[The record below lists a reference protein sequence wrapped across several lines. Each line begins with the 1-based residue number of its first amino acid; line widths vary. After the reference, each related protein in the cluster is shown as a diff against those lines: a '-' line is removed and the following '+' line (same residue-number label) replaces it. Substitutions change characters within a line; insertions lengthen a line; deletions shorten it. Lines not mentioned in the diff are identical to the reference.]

1 MPVCTTWFTG
11 LSNGSHGLR
20 MALTCCVQSSKV
32 AQHEAPLAQT
42 AMRGRVQGWFLLGLG
57 LLCFLKNFKISLSPL
72 DLTLTGARQWS
83 HGRLCW
89 TERMR
94 CAALGKW
101 ASEVPIRFASLRG
114 HRALNSDLC
123 IATCKT
129 PYWKTL
135 HCLHYRC
142 LSEVWLKTDGGH
154 GSQKPHWHS
163 ICMPLRYFSRRKLG
177 TPYGSMWQPFF
188 LDSWYTLPGFSIV
201 NSALWIDTNFDVAKL
216 HEQGRMARN
225 MHNSHSV
232 ALMAQHALADEG
244 RTSLVHSVFNSC
256 QSRSAWTCALPCSQI
271 GCSRIG
277 TGDLDGNSKISIG
290 CSYLRELDLSGT
302 DSHSSTRVLPHLCC
316 FPEGNAG
323 ILSSGRI
330 SQGIPS
336 QACGSTWH
344 ERRLVKYVVTTD
356 MLVQWKLASERGT
369 LTRAA
374 NFSNPY
380 VCLGKTAAGV
390 HSGPGWRP
398 AYAQSMCRHACPG
411 ALSKIAVGQIQLDG
425 NVHPLCTVLL
435 ADIDRLI
442 VRWPSECHCRTG
454 MVSWGV
460 AYPRMCICS
469 DFAAFSASG
478 PDKQPHSILCIY
490 TDTSASMDR
499 MLCLLVQC
507 TYASQHQALTC
518 PGTHFLQGIC
528 TGATFVVPS
537 SGLAQLVACVDLLSF
552 GRSPQQYR
560 SPPYAWH
567 MCGTLVLSLT
577 RVAAA
582 MYPCLPSGARGHLAY
597 MILTPKELCL
607 RYACDRQLAWNLPL
621 PVPHVRSALQD
632 RDGSTLVKPQLRRQ
646 AALRLWHR
654 SALLH
659 CSVERLRSLLSTDGQ
674 RDSAHWPGKWVNCP
688 NGSGSCCTDAPRGVA
703 ERYKNFVLC
712 ALCLPSWCQ
721 CCDWRNLRSVQTREL
736 PDTHTLDVIPS
747 VSLVQCNC
755 SGLIAWLE
763 PAPEPMKR
771 CGLWLPFVLQALG
784 LPVTGPLQLQTLWCL
799 SDLAVVDLLREHGPH
814 RPGQPSTAS
823 LQPVSGLRRLAQQWR
838 PRRVPRVANP
848 VMTALL
854 RKRSLLRWDQVR
866 ARPLTHTGCQLD
878 RPRLWDGVLMSLPVD
893 HRRLADLFRQFRYSS
908 KPCLDTACAAR
919 RSIRMHHTMHRM
931 LSSQFFRSERPHAT
945 LLHSKH
951 ELRMSWLSG
960 PEALC
965 LHIDSARPGPKSGR
979 RPPATGRASLDR
991 GMSGVRVTGG
1001 AGPPVGAA
1009 SRSCCLTY
1017 NAKQVTGIRR
1027 ANAPF
1032 IPLIPVHSRL
1042 IRTLRFLRYASLFL
1056 NLDESMPAQHTY
1068 LPSHYTSQVAT
1079 SSKRRCRWQTCAE
1092 PCVPR
1097 NICTDDLDS
1106 FHALTHNFIQRQ
1118 SSSLSAHGIF
1128 LIWTCPQAYQ
1138 ASLAQPSIPCKY
1150 KLWGLLRSL
1159 FPTDHSWPDK
1169 KKFWRRWR
1177 IRCSM
1182 TFSRRRRNLRRFRR
1196 YKGSF
1201 YCLALSIVL
1210 RKLLARHAAYNA
1222 WVDRVTLT
1230 WLQITQSAI
1239 WHSCVSSARPEV
1251 PLRAGPRSPI
1261 LSTHSNVPAR
1271 RWLMCCILVH
1281 HVLLADAAGITASTN
1296 NVQREVG
1303 KKSYIRACARAMRDG
1318 VTTYRGR
1325 PLYISEV
1332 PQQASTLV
1340 HAHSA
1345 TRRFKPRVTP
1355 AQGGRLKIFS
1365 WNCAGLGQVHDE
1377 LLHWVTVRGYDIVIL
1392 QETLWKFSN
1401 TWVNENYVFVHSGWN
1416 KKGKSEC
1423 GLLVLISKKLVREK
1437 DVRFQEIIPGRLL
1450 RVHSAT
1456 TVGTHTLDVIAA
1468 YQHVWRDDQNTINQ
1482 RADFWTQ
1489 LSSALHEVAARSFL
1503 VLAGDF
1509 NVTCRTAGRHV
1520 GCGVPKKPH
1529 PAGDWQDWMAILEA
1543 HALVALNKHFWVR
1556 SVLHL

>member
-1 MPVCTTWFTG
+1 
-11 LSNGSHGLR
+11 
-20 MALTCCVQSSKV
+20 
-32 AQHEAPLAQT
+32 
-42 AMRGRVQGWFLLGLG
+42 MRGRVQGWFLLGLG

-89 TERMR
+89 TERMH

-129 PYWKTL
+129 PCWKTL
-135 HCLHYRC
+135 PCLHYRC
-142 LSEVWLKTDGGH
+142 LSEVWLNTDGGH

-216 HEQGRMARN
+216 HGQGRMARN
-225 MHNSHSV
+225 MHNSRSV
-232 ALMAQHALADEG
+232 ALTAQHALADEG
-244 RTSLVHSVFNSC
+244 TTS
-256 QSRSAWTCALPCSQI
+256 
-271 GCSRIG
+271 
-277 TGDLDGNSKISIG
+277 
-290 CSYLRELDLSGT
+290 
-302 DSHSSTRVLPHLCC
+302 
-316 FPEGNAG
+316 
-323 ILSSGRI
+323 
-330 SQGIPS
+330 
-336 QACGSTWH
+336 
-344 ERRLVKYVVTTD
+344 
-356 MLVQWKLASERGT
+356 
-369 LTRAA
+369 
-374 NFSNPY
+374 
-380 VCLGKTAAGV
+380 
-390 HSGPGWRP
+390 P

-411 ALSKIAVGQIQLDG
+411 ALSKIAVGQTPLDG

-442 VRWPSECHCRTG
+442 VRWPSGCHCRTG

-460 AYPRMCICS
+460 AYPQMCICS
-469 DFAAFSASG
+469 GFAAFSASG

-507 TYASQHQALTC
+507 AYASQHQTVTC

-528 TGATFVVPS
+528 VSATFVVPS
-537 SGLAQLVACVDLLSF
+537 SGRAQLVACVDILRF

-560 SPPYAWH
+560 SSPYAWH
-567 MCGTLVLSLT
+567 MCGTPVLSLT
-577 RVAAA
+577 RVTTA

-597 MILTPKELCL
+597 MILTPQELCL

-659 CSVERLRSLLSTDGQ
+659 CSVERLHSLLPTDGQ
-674 RDSAHWPGKWVNCP
+674 RDSAHWTGKWVSCP
-688 NGSGSCCTDAPRGVA
+688 NGSGSCCTDAPRRVA
-703 ERYKNFVLC
+703 ERYKNFGLCVLC
-712 ALCLPSWCQ
+712 MPSWCQ

-771 CGLWLPFVLQALG
+771 RGLWLPFVLQALG

-799 SDLAVVDLLREHGPH
+799 SDLAVVDLLRAHGPH

-823 LQPVSGLRRLAQQWR
+823 LQPVSGLRRLARQWR
-838 PRRVPRVANP
+838 PRRAPRVANL

-854 RKRSLLRWDQVR
+854 HKRSLLRWDQVR
-866 ARPLTHTGCQLD
+866 ARSLTHTGCQLD

-908 KPCLDTACAAR
+908 KPCLDTACAAC

-931 LSSQFFRSERPHAT
+931 LSSQFFRSDRPRAT

-951 ELRMSWLSG
+951 EQRMSWLSG
-960 PEALC
+960 SEALC

-1017 NAKQVTGIRR
+1017 NAKQVTGTRR

-1056 NLDESMPAQHTY
+1056 NLDESMPAQHIF
-1068 LPSHYTSQVAT
+1068 LPSHYTLQVAT

-1092 PCVPR
+1092 PRVPR
-1097 NICTDDLDS
+1097 NICTDDFDS

-1118 SSSLSAHGIF
+1118 SSSQSAHGIF

-1138 ASLAQPSIPCKY
+1138 ASLDQPSIPCKY
-1150 KLWGLLRSL
+1150 KLWGLLKSL

-1201 YCLALSIVL
+1201 CCLELSIVL
-1210 RKLLARHAAYNA
+1210 RKLLARHATYNA
-1222 WVDRVTLT
+1222 WVDRITLT
-1230 WLQITQSAI
+1230 WLRITQSAI
-1239 WHSCVSSARPEV
+1239 WHSGVSSARPDV

-1281 HVLLADAAGITASTN
+1281 HVLLADAAGLTASTN

-1345 TRRFKPRVTP
+1345 ARRFKPRVTS

-1377 LLHWVTVRGYDIVIL
+1377 LLHWMTVRGYDIVIL

-1401 TWVNENYVFVHSGWN
+1401 TWVNEHYVFVHSGWN

-1543 HALVALNKHFWVR
+1543 HALVALNTFGSTQSSTFRFGPRQSQLDYICIKLRHADPESRRAVPLPACPIGRHISEDAARHYPIHAIVPRIWHANYSQLQVGD
-1556 SVLHL
+1556 L